1 MDFNLIL
8 KNNLKHHFLPH
19 FVLAIFLACVTP
31 ALYGISSLNAINAS
45 RPLEMF
51 LSMTGIILLTPVF
64 QPEQNENLRD
74 LIRSKKIDYLFICL
88 IRLLYAIFFL
98 ALLFGIFV
106 IIMHASESQ
115 VNIQHFIGGFSSA
128 LFLGTLGFCVSGISN
143 NVILGY
149 MIAMIY
155 YVANFAMKKELKCWY
170 LFSMSAGSFQEKYW
184 LLATSILLIIFV
196 FIYLKFTKK

>member
-51 LSMTGIILLTPVF
+51 LSLTGIILLTPVF

-88 IRLLYAIFFL
+88 IRLLYSVFFL

-106 IIMHASESQ
+106 LIMYYSESQ

-128 LFLGTLGFCVSGISN
+128 LFLGALGFFFAGVGN
-143 NVILGY
+143 NAILGY

-155 YVANFAMKKELKCWY
+155 YVANFAMKKELKNLY
-170 LFSMSAGSFQEKYW
+170 IFSMSAGSFQEKYW
-184 LLATSILLIIFV
+184 LLGASLLIIIVTFL
-196 FIYLKFTKK
+196 YLKFKKT

>member
-31 ALYGISSLNAINAS
+31 VSYGISSLNAINAS

-51 LSMTGIILLTPVF
+51 LSLTGIILLTPIF
-64 QPEQNENLRD
+64 LPEQNENLRD
-74 LIRSKKIDYLFICL
+74 LIRSKKIDYLFVCL

-106 IIMHASESQ
+106 FIMRYSESQ

-128 LFLGTLGFCVSGISN
+128 LFLGTLGFCASGISN

-155 YVANFAMKKELKCWY
+155 YIANFAMKKELNHWY

-184 LLATSILLIIFV
+184 LLGTALLLIILT
-196 FIYLKFTKK
+196 FIYLKFIKK